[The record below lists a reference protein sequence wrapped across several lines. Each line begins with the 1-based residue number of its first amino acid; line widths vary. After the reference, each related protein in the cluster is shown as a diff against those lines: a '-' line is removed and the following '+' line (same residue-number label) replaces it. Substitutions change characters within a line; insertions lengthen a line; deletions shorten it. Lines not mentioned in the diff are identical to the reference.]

1 MNRSKAVCH
10 TLRQKFLILDQPFS
24 ETLSREVFENLL
36 KETTAESVDSSANPG
51 TKEDIQKTEE
61 LSNVSS
67 VQTTVSSKRKFKCES
82 CNHKSTS
89 KYLLVLHTYLEHKG
103 FLYLCPVDPKNCT
116 NSFRM
121 KPGIK
126 YHVEKVHTECTD
138 DYSKGLYLD
147 CVVKRMQV
155 SSEGKKKQICNRY
168 VIQKNELGSPKLIK
182 YNPKEGS
189 DSSSVYTENSEQTTE
204 TSEEESGKPP
214 AKKCRPSKSEGPTK
228 GKQIKKDISPKAK
241 AMKTGQSR
249 KGNTQPEVSENSK
262 RST

>member
-1 MNRSKAVCH
+1 MRDNCFNVKLFLQICSTNVVAEEKGQSRLPHIGEFLTPVKKWTNKISDYEPFESCVPYTEAE
-10 TLRQKFLILDQPFS
+10 FLILDQPFS

-67 VQTTVSSKRKFKCES
+67 VQNTVSLKQKFKCES
-82 CNHKSTS
+82 CNHKLTS
-89 KYLLVLHTYLEHKG
+89 KHLLVLHTYLEHKG

-138 DYSKGLYLD
+138 DYSKGLYPD
-147 CVVKRMQV
+147 CVMKRMQV
-155 SSEGKKKQICNRY
+155 SSEEKKQQ
-168 VIQKNELGSPKLIK
+168 IQSLCYPKN
-182 YNPKEGS
+182 
-189 DSSSVYTENSEQTTE
+189 
-204 TSEEESGKPP
+204 
-214 AKKCRPSKSEGPTK
+214 
-228 GKQIKKDISPKAK
+228 
-241 AMKTGQSR
+241 
-249 KGNTQPEVSENSK
+249 
-262 RST
+262 